1 MHYETGAGTGAEQ
14 EGRAFA
20 RSALKH
26 IHDAPKGLRD
36 RLLKQ
41 GGNPALSAALKKER
55 DTPGPLPETATAL
68 VAAMQQ
74 SVDETREDR
83 RRITRYLDKAPRG
96 DALLHGDT
104 GRKRL
109 CDRPRVPRP
118 VPRPVS
124 LERSMPS
131 LMPVH
136 PVVLLVDPVPSCPC
150 PPSSQRPRG
159 GEGEGRHSSR
169 LPRIHLP

>member
-1 MHYETGAGTGAEQ
+1 MRT
-14 EGRAFA
+14 AFA

-41 GGNPALSAALKKER
+41 GGDPALSAALKR
-55 DTPGPLPETATAL
+55 DRDVPGPLPETATAL

-83 RRITRYLDKAPRG
+83 RRITHYLDKAPRG

-109 CDRPRVPRP
+109 RDR
-118 VPRPVS
+118 
-124 LERSMPS
+124 L
-131 LMPVH
+131 VH
-136 PVVLLVDPVPSCPC
+136 ASAAVEAFESHLSA
-150 PPSSQRPRG
+150 
-159 GEGEGRHSSR
+159 RHT
-169 LPRIHLP
+169 PA